1 MATIQLP
8 NGAKVTK
15 FIPPPVGFDPL
26 RADDTTLIRHGFP
39 LRPADPQALKRWTAA
54 VSQPMNY
61 IDPDFLLMPH
71 MVHGPRRRGETAG
84 TETSTNWS
92 GAVVY
97 APAGSTFKWVEG
109 NWNVPDPFPAAADGT
124 WYYSA
129 SWIGIDGDGSQD
141 VCQAGVEC
149 EAVTAGG
156 VTTKNVYAWWEW
168 YPNGEVKISNFPVS
182 AGDMLSCVI
191 CVTSATTATVYLVNN
206 SSGGSTSFQ
215 ITAPSGTT
223 LQGNCAE
230 WVVEA
235 PTVGGS
241 LANLA
246 RYGEVYFDNAIAET
260 SANVLVKGGTGNTIS
275 MTGGGKTISTP
286 TIETPT
292 LIKCLYTC

>member
-1 MATIQLP
+1 MSTTQLP

-15 FIPPPVGFDPL
+15 FILPPAGFDPL
-26 RADDTTLIRHGFP
+26 KADDKTLLQHGLP
-39 LRPADPQALKRWTAA
+39 LRPADPKALERWKAA
-54 VSQPMNY
+54 LSRPIHYVEPE
-61 IDPDFLLMPH
+61 FLLMPNKT
-71 MVHGPRRRGETAG
+71 HGPRLKAAVGGA
-84 TETSTNWS
+84 ETSNNWS

-97 APAGSTFKWVEG
+97 APSGSTFKWVEG

-124 WYYSA
+124 WYYSS
-129 SWIGIDGDGSQD
+129 SWIGIDGDGSPD

-168 YPNGEVKISNFPVS
+168 YPLAEVKITNFPVA

-191 CVTSATTATVYLVNN
+191 CATSTTTASVYFSNN
-206 SSGGSTSFQ
+206 SNGAGTSFQ

-223 LQGNCAE
+223 LKGNCAE

-241 LANLA
+241 LAKLA
-246 RYGEVYFDNAIAET
+246 RYGEVYFDNANSET
-260 SANVLVKGGTGNTIS
+260 SASALVKGGTGNSIS
-275 MTGGGKTISTP
+275 MVAGGKTISTP
-286 TIETPT
+286 TIETQT
-292 LIKCLYTC
+292 LIKCLYTG